1 MKKLEIDV
9 DLKTE
14 YESVCT
20 LVKHI
25 GRVTHRKKT
34 TNDNYNN

>member
-1 MKKLEIDV
+1 MNKLKIGI

-14 YESVCT
+14 YESVCI

-25 GRVTHRKKT
+25 GRVTHWKKT
-34 TNDNYNN
+34 TNDNYIN